1 VSFVHIVT
9 FKWNDGFSGEP
20 VAAALRELIPGLAGV
35 QSYRCGVDLGLAPGS
50 YDFGVVGVFDSRD
63 HFEAYRDH
71 PEHQRILK
79 ELVVPN
85 LADKTTVQLED

>member
-9 FKWNDGFSGEP
+9 FKWNDGVSGEP
-20 VAAALRELIPGLAGV
+20 VAAALRELIPGLQGV
-35 QSYRCGVDLGLAPGS
+35 QSYRCGTDLGLAPGS
-50 YDFGVVGVFDSRD
+50 HDFGVVGVFDSRD
-63 HFEAYRDH
+63 HFVAYRDH

>member
-1 VSFVHIVT
+1 MLFRS
-9 FKWNDGFSGEP
+9 DGFSGEP
-20 VAAALRELIPGLAGV
+20 VAAALRELIPQLDGV
-35 QSYRCGVDLGLAPGS
+35 QSYRCGRDLGLAPGN

-63 HFEAYRDH
+63 HFVAYRDH